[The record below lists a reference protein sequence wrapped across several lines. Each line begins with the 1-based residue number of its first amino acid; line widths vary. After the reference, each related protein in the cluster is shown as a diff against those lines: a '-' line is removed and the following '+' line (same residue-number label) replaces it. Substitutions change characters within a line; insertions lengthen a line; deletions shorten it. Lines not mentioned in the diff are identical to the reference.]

1 MRALARFAN
10 RISAWR
16 AVPVADGL
24 DDFLRA
30 QECFG
35 NGISQNLSKIVS
47 GNTQAWRMAYKTRTG
62 PKRGMEHFINI
73 GTRVRTVQ
81 PHMRCQHRASCF
93 YELSG
98 TLVTWGNLE
107 SPSRHRISG
116 GCNERL
122 RALALRWFEGFAL
135 RKQMLAW
142 SAELRQLDFILLS
155 IMIDANTKL
164 PVIHHPQVTP
174 DGSKTNRIRFVGATL
189 CSLYKGVLY
198 FLSFSGPVAVIHH
211 YRSLP
216 VAVLLV
222 FAIVG
227 YGFAGVL
234 FLALLVLTRKVL
246 VGSISCTGSTT
257 LDNEDAKKWFAGAML
272 MSILV
277 DSPFR
282 PMTTGLS
289 LFASPFYRGMGA
301 AMPYSVLLGV
311 RSRITD
317 PWFVELGEKVT
328 IGGDAV
334 ILGHL
339 GHGDQIMLGRVIIGD
354 GSIVG
359 AKAVVFPDVRIGRR
373 ARIGAG
379 AVVVRGTIVGDGETW
394 AGVPARKISTRRE
407 KTGLARAANN
417 GA

>member
-1 MRALARFAN
+1 
-10 RISAWR
+10 
-16 AVPVADGL
+16 
-24 DDFLRA
+24 
-30 QECFG
+30 
-35 NGISQNLSKIVS
+35 
-47 GNTQAWRMAYKTRTG
+47 
-62 PKRGMEHFINI
+62 
-73 GTRVRTVQ
+73 
-81 PHMRCQHRASCF
+81 
-93 YELSG
+93 
-98 TLVTWGNLE
+98 
-107 SPSRHRISG
+107 
-116 GCNERL
+116 
-122 RALALRWFEGFAL
+122 
-135 RKQMLAW
+135 
-142 SAELRQLDFILLS
+142 
-155 IMIDANTKL
+155 MIDTNTKL
-164 PVIHHPQVTP
+164 PVIHHPQVTS
-174 DGSKTNRIRFVGATL
+174 GGNKTNRIRFVGATL

-198 FLSFSGPVAVIHH
+198 FLSFSGPVVAVHH

-216 VAVLLV
+216 VAVLLAFV
-222 FAIVG
+222 ILG

-234 FLALLVLTRKVL
+234 FLSLLVLTRKVL
-246 VGSISCTGSTT
+246 IGSISCTGSTT
-257 LDNEDAKKWFAGAML
+257 LDNEDAKKWFAAAML

-359 AKAVVFPDVRIGRR
+359 AKAVVFPDVRIGSR

-394 AGVPARKISTRRE
+394 AGVPARKISTRPER
-407 KTGLARAANN
+407 TGLARAANN